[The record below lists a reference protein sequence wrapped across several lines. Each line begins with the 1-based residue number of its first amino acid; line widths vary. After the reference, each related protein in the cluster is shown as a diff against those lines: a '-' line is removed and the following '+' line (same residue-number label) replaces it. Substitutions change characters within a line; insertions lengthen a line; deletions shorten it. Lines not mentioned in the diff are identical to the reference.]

1 MELDS
6 LEAINPTAM
15 IRPHRRI
22 TGVSAILL
30 PFHENSEI
38 DWPGLANHVRR
49 TAEAGLTPAVNMDTG
64 YANLISEDER
74 QKVLRATRCAL
85 AGGEFVA
92 GAFVADKPGAPFDA
106 EAYFRQIEGIQ
117 RQGGTP
123 IIFQSYG
130 LTRQAGGDIARAYE
144 RIGEKT
150 DAFIAFELGTMFAP
164 FGAIYD
170 LETYA
175 GLLGVSQCVGAKHSS
190 LSRQL
195 EWERIALRD
204 ALRPDFKVFTGND
217 LAIDMVIYGS
227 DYLLGLSS
235 FAPDLFARRDAMW
248 LAGDP
253 GFYELNDLLQYLGF
267 FAFRPPVPAY
277 KHSAA
282 QFLKLRGWI
291 NSDRTHG
298 ESPARPAGDVANLR
312 DIASR
317 LGILNER

>member
-1 MELDS
+1 MQNTMLS
-6 LEAINPTAM
+6 PINPAEM
-15 IRPHRRI
+15 IRPKRKI
-22 TGVSAILL
+22 EGISAVLL
-30 PFHENSEI
+30 PFRENGDI
-38 DWPGLANHVRR
+38 DWPGLAAHVRR

-64 YANLISEDER
+64 FANLISEDER

-85 AGGEFVA
+85 AGGEFAA
-92 GAFVADKPGAPFDA
+92 GAFVADKPGDPFDA
-106 EAYFRQIEGIQ
+106 DAYFRQVESIQ
-117 RQGGTP
+117 NQGGRP

-130 LTRQAGGDIARAYE
+130 LTGQGGAEIVRSYE
-144 RIGEKT
+144 IIGEET
-150 DAFIAFELGTMFAP
+150 DKFIAFELGEMFAA

-170 LETYA
+170 LDIYR
-175 GLLGVSQCVGAKHSS
+175 GLLGVARCIGAKHSS
-190 LSRQL
+190 LNRGL

-204 ALRPDFKVFTGND
+204 AARPDFKVFTGND

-248 LAGDP
+248 LAGDS
-253 GFYELNDLLQYLGF
+253 GFYELNDMIQYLGF
-267 FAFRPPVPAY
+267 LAFRPPVPAY

-298 ESPARPAGDVANLR
+298 DSPTRPPSDVAILR
-312 DIASR
+312 DIAAR
-317 LGILNER
+317 MGVLKEG